1 MKKKR
6 NITSIQAITV
16 VIKAP
21 VISSI
26 VLEFLDCLI
35 SSYSS
40 YGYHNNQLVN
50 IINVL
55 VLLNIQI
62 FIHKDFRLNSVD
74 V

>member
-40 YGYHNNQLVN
+40 YGYLDKSKLFFLFSPN
-50 IINVL
+50 
-55 VLLNIQI
+55 
-62 FIHKDFRLNSVD
+62 RRS
-74 V
+74 